1 MNEQLIKSFSNH
13 ELVKSLEG
21 HFEIERKNSH
31 SILLHLK
38 EIQDRKLYADMGF
51 SSLFEM
57 LIKYFKQSETAANQR
72 RYALRLMNDV
82 PEIKERLIEGN
93 LNLST
98 LALAQRQ
105 IQREEKVTGVKV
117 DPTKKSEIVERISS
131 KTIAQAEKELM
142 SLLPES
148 SKTLETKE
156 RRISADETRLSITI
170 PDRVKEKMETLKNR
184 WAAVNVNMD
193 QLELIERAL
202 DIALTQTNPGPKKK
216 HRTTESVVQ
225 SNLKSQ
231 STQAA
236 STAPVNKS
244 QKRKTYYSIKIDK
257 ILWEKANSQC
267 EYIDTISG
275 RRCQSKFGLER
286 DHIIPLAKGGSN
298 DIKNLRLLCRTH
310 NQLMARRHYG
320 AKKAQGEKRVLQTQ
334 AINRPQSLPKR
345 HKLDSREKTPYEL
358 SRDLIKNN
366 TFSYLLAHPLN

>member
-1 MNEQLIKSFSNH
+1 MNELVIKNFSND

-31 SILLHLK
+31 TILLHLK
-38 EIQDRKLYADMGF
+38 EIEDRKLYADMGF
-51 SSLFEM
+51 PDLFVM
-57 LIKYFKQSETAANQR
+57 LIKYFRQSETAANQR

-82 PEIKERLIEGN
+82 PKIKEHLIEGDV
-93 LNLST
+93 NLST

-105 IQREEKVTGVKV
+105 IQREEKITGVKV
-117 DPTKKSEIVERISS
+117 EASKKSEIVERITS

-142 SLLPES
+142 ILLPES
-148 SKTLETKE
+148 CKTLETKE
-156 RRISADETRLSITI
+156 RRISKDETRLSITI

-216 HRTTESVVQ
+216 HRATESVVQ
-225 SNLKSQ
+225 SGLKSH
-231 STQAA
+231 STQSAP
-236 STAPVNKS
+236 TAPVNK
-244 QKRKTYYSIKIDK
+244 QEKRRTYYSIKTDK

-275 RRCQSKFGLER
+275 RRCSSKFGLER

-310 NQLMARRHYG
+310 NQLMARRHFG
-320 AKKAQGEKRVLQTQ
+320 AEKV
-334 AINRPQSLPKR
+334 SLESKR
-345 HKLDSREKTPYEL
+345 R
-358 SRDLIKNN
+358 
-366 TFSYLLAHPLN
+366 